1 MLKYLGGAGGGS
13 SAVAALPAFNAQ
25 LNGTTV
31 SGLSSG
37 AFFAV
42 QMHVAFSDF
51 ITGAGVFAGGPFD
64 CALGTLATAEAT
76 CLQAT
81 LPPDASTYEEVT
93 DSSASDGDIDTT
105 ENLAAHNV
113 FLFSGKDDTTVNQPV
128 MNALDSYYKHYIT
141 KGTVTCVVH
150 TRVCVRVRVRVFACV
165 RVCVVG
171 DVGGGWAHAC
181 PSTGCLDFRHP
192 SNSLPRELF
201 AHSLSPRYVSAMKA
215 AHTQPTDNV
224 AMFNA
229 CDVSQEPYLSNCE
242 YDGAGTALQAILPG
256 KLNPRNDATLSGKII
271 RFSQVRHHCSRPRR
285 CRVPATTVA
294 FCHDAVASSPSSSSS
309 SSSVSASAPAR
320 PPTHRP
326 AHPSRTG
333 VVLVRIVFAL
343 LGCLTLRVK

>member
-141 KGTVTCVVH
+141 NQIMKPVLG
-150 TRVCVRVRVRVFACV
+150 VF
-165 RVCVVG
+165 
-171 DVGGGWAHAC
+171 
-181 PSTGCLDFRHP
+181 
-192 SNSLPRELF
+192 EL
-201 AHSLSPRYVSAMKA
+201 AELAM
-215 AHTQPTDNV
+215 
-224 AMFNA
+224 
-229 CDVSQEPYLSNCE
+229 
-242 YDGAGTALQAILPG
+242 LPG
-256 KLNPRNDATLSGKII
+256 FNQAEYNKKRAQEEKKFPGQESKL
-271 RFSQVRHHCSRPRR
+271 
-285 CRVPATTVA
+285 
-294 FCHDAVASSPSSSSS
+294 
-309 SSSVSASAPAR
+309 
-320 PPTHRP
+320 
-326 AHPSRTG
+326 
-333 VVLVRIVFAL
+333 AL
-343 LGCLTLRVK
+343 LRTKELKRIIFGKYL

>member
-150 TRVCVRVRVRVFACV
+150 TRVCMCVHHVCACV
-165 RVCVVG
+165 CVCVCLHVCVCAWLG
-171 DVGGGWAHAC
+171 MWGVGGRARAHAC

-192 SNSLPRELF
+192 SNSLPRE
-201 AHSLSPRYVSAMKA
+201 
-215 AHTQPTDNV
+215 
-224 AMFNA
+224 
-229 CDVSQEPYLSNCE
+229 
-242 YDGAGTALQAILPG
+242 
-256 KLNPRNDATLSGKII
+256 
-271 RFSQVRHHCSRPRR
+271 
-285 CRVPATTVA
+285 
-294 FCHDAVASSPSSSSS
+294 
-309 SSSVSASAPAR
+309 
-320 PPTHRP
+320 
-326 AHPSRTG
+326 
-333 VVLVRIVFAL
+333 
-343 LGCLTLRVK
+343 